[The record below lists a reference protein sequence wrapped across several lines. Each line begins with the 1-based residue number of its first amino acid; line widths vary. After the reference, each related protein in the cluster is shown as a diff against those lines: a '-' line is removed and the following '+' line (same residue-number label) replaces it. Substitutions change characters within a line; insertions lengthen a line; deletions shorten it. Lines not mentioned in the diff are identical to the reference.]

1 MISPAGIPLG
11 EPMDVRRTGRTALLC
26 AALAAFAAAVTHLVG
41 PPAGDAP
48 AHAFQTLSFA
58 RHGFTLWDN
67 YWYAGSYQYVLY
79 SVIYYPVAAI
89 GGIVPV
95 AVISASF
102 AGWAFASAS
111 CRRWGLPA
119 RLPSLAFAITAPMI
133 VMVSGMYPFGAGLA
147 VAGIVIVL
155 LQRRHPIA
163 AAIALLLVPAFS
175 PLTFLLLLVVL
186 AAALIT
192 SDAPRQTLALNRWP
206 AVSVAGAL
214 VSAAVLK
221 VMFAQT
227 GYYPFSLTDL
237 VIALGFSVAGIAL
250 ARRHI
255 RRDFLSALFV
265 LYGVTN
271 LVLFLVPSPI
281 GANATRL
288 YSIAALPLLWLAS
301 RTRATPLR
309 SRWLVLVLTIV
320 FAAQV
325 APYIAVGYRSYQGST
340 AAESVFWRP
349 ALSFLKAHSDRNYR
363 VEVVA
368 TAGHWEAYYLARAG
382 VPLARGWY
390 RQSDFPENGLLYQQ
404 AISPPAYRSWLRALG
419 VQYVMLPDVSLDYS
433 SQAEA
438 ALIQS
443 GRSGL
448 VLAGTAPHWRFY
460 RLANPVGI
468 VSGGRVKPGSVHVTT
483 AAISFVAP
491 AAGRYRVR
499 VRYSPYWQPS
509 TPMCVMPTASGMM
522 QLRVSTPGAVRLSM
536 PDAFDAI
543 FGGPTTT
550 VCPGTTT

>member
-1 MISPAGIPLG
+1 
-11 EPMDVRRTGRTALLC
+11 
-26 AALAAFAAAVTHLVG
+26 
-41 PPAGDAP
+41 
-48 AHAFQTLSFA
+48 
-58 RHGFTLWDN
+58 
-67 YWYAGSYQYVLY
+67 
-79 SVIYYPVAAI
+79 
-89 GGIVPV
+89 
-95 AVISASF
+95 
-102 AGWAFASAS
+102 
-111 CRRWGLPA
+111 
-119 RLPSLAFAITAPMI
+119 
-133 VMVSGMYPFGAGLA
+133 
-147 VAGIVIVL
+147 
-155 LQRRHPIA
+155 
-163 AAIALLLVPAFS
+163 
-175 PLTFLLLLVVL
+175 
-186 AAALIT
+186 
-192 SDAPRQTLALNRWP
+192 
-206 AVSVAGAL
+206 
-214 VSAAVLK
+214 
-221 VMFAQT
+221 
-227 GYYPFSLTDL
+227 
-237 VIALGFSVAGIAL
+237 
-250 ARRHI
+250 
-255 RRDFLSALFV
+255 
-265 LYGVTN
+265 
-271 LVLFLVPSPI
+271 
-281 GANATRL
+281 
-288 YSIAALPLLWLAS
+288 
-301 RTRATPLR
+301 
-309 SRWLVLVLTIV
+309 
-320 FAAQV
+320 
-325 APYIAVGYRSYQGST
+325 
-340 AAESVFWRP
+340 VFWRP

-404 AISPPAYRSWLRALG
+404 AISPAAYRSWLRALG